1 MSPPL
6 LFHLFL
12 FHSLF
17 DEALK
22 HISLPT
28 GREFPTSLGATVN
41 SISSGQ
47 CPPTAAKRDRESVSF
62 SLNVRNSASLSL
74 SELRSLSTKDERF
87 HCCLLKGDGL
97 PLILDFNHST
107 SSSSSPFSLFLSFF
121 FYFLSLFDCAK
132 KKLSAFRDITYMKL
146 RPFYKCMYST
156 QSIFTTSLYYILVVD
171 KTLPYQ
177 TLYLFLNF

>member
-1 MSPPL
+1 MSPPR

-74 SELRSLSTKDERF
+74 SLNCAVSQQK
-87 HCCLLKGDGL
+87 
-97 PLILDFNHST
+97 T
-107 SSSSSPFSLFLSFF
+107 SASIV
-121 FYFLSLFDCAK
+121 
-132 KKLSAFRDITYMKL
+132 AF
-146 RPFYKCMYST
+146 
-156 QSIFTTSLYYILVVD
+156 
-171 KTLPYQ
+171 
-177 TLYLFLNF
+177 

>member
-1 MSPPL
+1 MSANGCEERQRKR
-6 LFHLFL
+6 FL
-12 FHSLF
+12 FF
-17 DEALK
+17 K
-22 HISLPT
+22 
-28 GREFPTSLGATVN
+28 
-41 SISSGQ
+41 
-47 CPPTAAKRDRESVSF
+47 CPQF
-62 SLNVRNSASLSL
+62 CLSLSL

>member
-107 SSSSSPFSLFLSFF
+107 SSSSPFSLFLSFF
-121 FYFLSLFDCAK
+121 FYFPSLFDCAK
-132 KKLSAFRDITYMKL
+132 I
-146 RPFYKCMYST
+146 
-156 QSIFTTSLYYILVVD
+156 
-171 KTLPYQ
+171 
-177 TLYLFLNF
+177 